1 MSNGDKGLGR
11 LPAADERDRLFS
23 VSRILPSAAEIT
35 RTYKYW
41 YDNAW
46 WGDQGARPW
55 CVEYSWHHFM
65 VDGPIVNKPGPIW
78 EIGSI
83 YHNAQLVDEW
93 PGENYDGT
101 SVRAGAKVLQERGL
115 IQQYRWAF
123 NLQDMINTVLTTS
136 PIVFGSLW
144 YEQMFDPDDNDTIH
158 VGGEVAGGHA
168 YLLNGV
174 NVKRGVFRIKNSWGR
189 SWGNRGHA
197 WISFDDVNRLLNED
211 GEAAI
216 AIENRL

>member
-23 VSRILPSAAEIT
+23 VDRLLPHPAEIT

-41 YDNAW
+41 YDNAGW
-46 WGDQGARPW
+46 LDQGNLPQ

-65 VDGPIVNKPGPIW
+65 LDGPIVNKPAPIW
-78 EIGSI
+78 PLGSI
-83 YHNAQLVDEW
+83 YHEAQMVDEW

-101 SVRAGAKVLQERGL
+101 SVRAGAKVLQAHGF

-144 YEQMFDPDDNDTIH
+144 YEQMFDPDENYIVH
-158 VGGEVAGGHA
+158 IGGEVAGGHA

-174 NVKRGVFRIKNSWGR
+174 NVKTGFFRIKNSWGR

-197 WISFDDVNRLLNED
+197 YISFDDVNRLLGED

-216 AIENRL
+216 ALENKL